1 MSLLKHKLPSHVF
14 QVVAVATFVLMFAPS
29 VHAAKLKVKVF
40 APTSAGNVGL
50 GGARVCYTAV
60 AGGGTRSDSKVSD
73 STGSVTF
80 DDAPQ
85 ATLVVTSSKSGFVGS
100 QKQIAMGS
108 SDIEESFVL
117 PLGSG
122 GAACSDPPPLVTLTV
137 QVLSQNGAP
146 LSDAR
151 VCLLLNNGGSSKLTN
166 SQGRV
171 SFSGVPAQRH
181 RLLVSKTGF
190 EHRDESFTVSGDLS
204 LPVQL
209 REGTSS
215 PPTIGACFNSLTPIP
230 GQTLELSILPI
241 RVTNFRVD
249 GGSSQTTT
257 NRTVT
262 LTATF
267 DRAPGF
273 FRVGETTDLSN
284 SVWQQFNPGTP
295 MTYKLIAIDPRG
307 VAFGLRKIYFQAA
320 VTANTGISSRVDASV
335 TLAPDQISIRTLT
348 GAELQ
353 QFLSRALDAGY
364 NFTAGGSIR
373 KLFEGSNSR
382 SFGDAGCLR
391 DTPEMALVPDFF
403 GGFRYVQDDTIRI
416 FEGQALNAFWKIT
429 DVGVTPRPDHGSS
442 VVESMSPPSTQGVQ
456 QLPFRTVVIRSETKV
471 KQQELFGGPG
481 PACTT
486 SLNNFRIKLI
496 PPMITSLTIS
506 GPSNLNVK
514 DALPPRN

>member
-1 MSLLKHKLPSHVF
+1 MRSLKHKLPSHIL
-14 QVVAVATFVLMFAPS
+14 QVVAVTTFVLMFASS
-29 VHAAKLKVKVF
+29 VDAAKLKVKVF

-50 GGARVCYTAV
+50 NGARVCYTAV
-60 AGGGTRSDSKVSD
+60 VSGGTRSDSKLSD
-73 STGSVTF
+73 GTGSVTF
-80 DDAPQ
+80 DDVPQ

-122 GAACSDPPPLVTLTV
+122 GATCPEPPLLATLTV
-137 QVLSQNGAP
+137 RVVSQSGAP

-166 SQGRV
+166 SQGQV
-171 SFSGVPAQRH
+171 NFSGVPAQRH

-190 EHRDESFTVSGDLS
+190 EHLDQSFTVSGDLS
-204 LPVQL
+204 VPVQL
-209 REGTSS
+209 REGTST
-215 PPTIGACFNSLTPIP
+215 PPFIGACLSALTPIP
-230 GQTLELSILPI
+230 GQTLEFVIPPI

-284 SVWQQFNPGTP
+284 SVWRQFNPGTP
-295 MTYKLIAIDPRG
+295 MTYNLNAADDRG

-335 TLAPDQISIRTLT
+335 TLAPEQISIRTLT
-348 GAELQ
+348 GADLQ

-364 NFTAGGSIR
+364 NFTAGSSTR
-373 KLFEGSNSR
+373 SLFEGSNSR
-382 SFGDAGCLR
+382 SFTSTDCPPEA
-391 DTPEMALVPDFF
+391 TEMALEPQAF
-403 GGFRYVQDDTIRI
+403 GSFRYVQDDTIRI
-416 FEGQALNAFWKIT
+416 FEGPPLNSFWKIT
-429 DVGVTPRPDHGSS
+429 NVGFTPKTDPPAGS
-442 VVESMSPPSTQGVQ
+442 VVNSVSAASTQGLQ
-456 QLPFRTVVIRSETKV
+456 QLPFRTVSIRSEIQV
-471 KQQELFGGPG
+471 GRRSGGFVG
-481 PACTT
+481 PACVR
-486 SLNNFRIKLI
+486 SSGNFRLKLI
-496 PPMITSLTIS
+496 PPIVTSLTIE
-506 GPSNLNVK
+506 GPSNFNVK